1 MSLKP
6 LSKGEGKASLMLS
19 SFESEALPLEDALL
33 FQQAYSEFKIRHPK
47 ADHYPYA
54 FCVGDY
60 SKSSDDGEPG
70 GSGGKPM
77 LTLLQEK
84 GIDCCLLIVARYF
97 GGTKLGV
104 GRLKRC
110 FLAAAA
116 EALSSCKMGEEREFL
131 CLELSLSYSRYEEI
145 KRLSRIKG
153 FVLRDEDFGLSV
165 KANLFVDGRIAFSE
179 DDLLLTKQEILSSKK
194 VFSILEVPHDPCQ

>member
-1 MSLKP
+1 MSLRP
-6 LSKGEGKASLMLS
+6 LSTGMGKVSLMLS
-19 SFESEALPLEDALL
+19 SFESEALPMEDASL
-33 FQQAYSEFKIRHPK
+33 FQQAYSEFKARHPK

-84 GIDCCLLIVARYF
+84 GIDCCLLVVARYF

-110 FLAAAA
+110 FLSAAS

-145 KRLSRIKG
+145 KRLCRIKG
-153 FVLRDEDFGLSV
+153 FRLCDEDFGLSV
-165 KANLFVDGRIAFSE
+165 KANLLVDGRIAFSE
-179 DDLLLTKQEILSSKK
+179 EDLLLTKQEILSRKN
-194 VFSILEVPHDPCQ
+194 VFSLLEVPNDPC